1 MTAALDQPVTV
12 GEIARRLDRMTARL
26 DQLPDAADLQ
36 AVAGTWLAQL
46 QATDSRVEELQRRI
60 AHLEEWQTWAL
71 RIIVGALLTAA
82 TVAGLTLT

>member
-1 MTAALDQPVTV
+1 MTV

-82 TVAGLTLT
+82 TVAGITLT

>member
-1 MTAALDQPVTV
+1 MTV

-60 AHLEEWQTWAL
+60 VHLEEWQTWAL

>member
-1 MTAALDQPVTV
+1 MTV

>member
-1 MTAALDQPVTV
+1 
-12 GEIARRLDRMTARL
+12 MTARL

>member
-1 MTAALDQPVTV
+1 MTTALDQPVTV

-46 QATDSRVEELQRRI
+46 QSTDTRVEELQRRI
-60 AHLEEWQTWAL
+60 THLEEWQTWAL
-71 RIIVGALLTAA
+71 RIIVGALLGAA
-82 TVAGLTLT
+82 AVAGFTLT